1 MKLKEQYNKL
11 KSNYGLPDYNELNMC
26 FHIENIDAESELI
39 LQEIRGKIQE
49 KIEHYVSII
58 EAIVQPE
65 TNLVD
70 MYETKYVN
78 DNTKETAYTLFKNL
92 MLIKRKANLAS
103 INNTNEETA
112 DFIKETFV
120 DYKNLKP
127 IIFKHVEKLKNAWQ
141 KETNMKNDLSYFG

>member
-11 KSNYGLPDYNELNMC
+11 KSTYGLPEYDELNTC
-26 FHIENIDAESELI
+26 FHIEDINAESELI
-39 LQEIRGKIQE
+39 LQEIRIKILE
-49 KIEHYVSII
+49 KIEHFVSIS
-58 EAIVQPE
+58 ESIVQPE

-78 DNTKETAYTLFKNL
+78 DNTKETAYALFKNL
-92 MLIKRKANLAS
+92 MLIKRKAILVS
-103 INNTNEETA
+103 INNTEKDSAE
-112 DFIKETFV
+112 FIKESFE

-127 IIFKHVEKLKNAWQ
+127 VIFKHVEKLKNSWQ